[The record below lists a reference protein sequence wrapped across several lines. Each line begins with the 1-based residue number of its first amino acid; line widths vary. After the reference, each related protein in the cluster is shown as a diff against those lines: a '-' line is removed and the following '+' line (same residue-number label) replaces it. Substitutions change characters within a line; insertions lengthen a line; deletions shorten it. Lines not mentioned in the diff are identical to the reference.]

1 MATAEVNGARLW
13 YEEAGDG
20 PAVVLVHGGLGDSR
34 LWQPQFAPLAERFRT
49 VRFDLR
55 FFGRSTGPA
64 APWSWVDDLVG
75 VLDELAIARAA
86 LVGLSIGGRIAFDAA
101 LAAPDRCWALAGV
114 APGISGNDVPAY
126 TEEQDEAYDR
136 AIAEHDLDGAMAV
149 DFEVWAPLGA
159 DEQMREMW
167 LTTPDADPPPPGIEP
182 RWPAVP
188 ALPRLAEL
196 AVPTL
201 VITAAHDPQGMRD
214 LGPRV
219 AREAANARHVEVDSD
234 HYLTLREPELV
245 TRLLVEFLTEASPT
259 AS

>member
-1 MATAEVNGARLW
+1 MGTAEVNGARLW

-34 LWQPQFAPLAERFRT
+34 LWEPQFALLAERFRT
-49 VRFDLR
+49 IRFDLR

-75 VLDELAIARAA
+75 VLDELTIDRAA
-86 LVGLSIGGRIAFDAA
+86 FVGLSMGGRIAFDTAF
-101 LAAPDRCWALAGV
+101 AAPDRCWALAGV
-114 APGISGNDVPAY
+114 VPDISGNGVPSY
-126 TEEQDEAYDR
+126 TEEQDKAFDR

-159 DEQMREMW
+159 DESFRELW
-167 LTTPDADPPPPGIEP
+167 LATPDADPLPPGVEP
-182 RWPAVP
+182 RPAAAP
-188 ALPRLAEL
+188 ALPRLAEI

-214 LGPRV
+214 LGPLV
-219 AREAANARHVEVDSD
+219 ERETPNARHVEVDSD

-245 TRLLVEFLTEASPT
+245 TRLLVDFLVT